1 MIGPTQTSTLLTDP
15 SNNQF
20 SEKDLRFL
28 QMRRR
33 FLESSNLIGLL
44 FSLFLTVLFF
54 WLFFEVPN
62 MINPIQVERQIT
74 SNALS
79 ASALKIMAIL
89 LPIMVLVAFF
99 MAASIILFGFWA
111 FANERQYLKIIDSL
125 LTGQRPESSLP
136 EPAGKDLKETK
147 RRKPAVKKR

>member
-1 MIGPTQTSTLLTDP
+1 MTDPTQTYTLLTGP
-15 SNNQF
+15 SKNQL

-33 FLESSNLIGLL
+33 FLKSFSLMGLL
-44 FSLFLTVLFF
+44 FSVFLIVLFL
-54 WLFFEVPN
+54 WLFFKVPT

-79 ASALKIMAIL
+79 ASALKIMAVL
-89 LPIMVLVAFF
+89 LPLMVLVAFF
-99 MAASIILFGFWA
+99 MAVSIILFGFWA

-125 LTGQRPESSLP
+125 LAGQQPEGSLP
-136 EPAGKDLKETK
+136 ASTGKDLKETK
-147 RRKPAVKKR
+147 RKKPAVKKR

>member
-1 MIGPTQTSTLLTDP
+1 MNDPTRTHTLSTGPSK
-15 SNNQF
+15 NQL
-20 SEKDLRFL
+20 SEKDLKFL

-33 FLESSNLIGLL
+33 FLKSSTMVGLL
-44 FSLFLTVLFF
+44 FFLLLAVLFL
-54 WLFFEVPN
+54 WLFFKVPN

-79 ASALKIMAIL
+79 VSALKIMAVL
-89 LPIMVLVAFF
+89 LPLMVLLGFF

-125 LTGQRPESSLP
+125 LTGPQPVGSP
-136 EPAGKDLKETK
+136 PAPGGKGLKK
-147 RRKPAVKKR
+147 AKKNK

>member
-1 MIGPTQTSTLLTDP
+1 MTDLTQTPTLLTDP
-15 SNNQF
+15 SKNQF
-20 SEKDLRFL
+20 SEKDLKFL

-33 FLESSNLIGLL
+33 FLKSSKLIGLL
-44 FSLFLTVLFF
+44 SSLVLTVLFL
-54 WLFFEVPN
+54 WLFFKVPN

-79 ASALKIMAIL
+79 ASALKIMAVL
-89 LPIMVLVAFF
+89 LPLMVLVAFF

-111 FANERQYLKIIDSL
+111 FANERQYLKIIDLL
-125 LTGQRPESSLP
+125 LTGQQPEGSLP
-136 EPAGKDLKETK
+136 APAGKDLKETK